1 MCGGVL
7 HVWGDSADNR
17 IWISSAG
24 DDTAVI
30 VSLDGT
36 TLNGGRVPL
45 WFDGIKFA
53 HSVRLLGGNDFLYV
67 SGLTGT
73 AGLFI
78 DTGHDNDGVSLEH
91 VNLDGAI
98 VNTGTGNDTV
108 SVGGGK
114 FNWTSFNLGV
124 GDDRQSVFGTSF
136 NGVAFNGG
144 QGNDSLAVMAVKWN
158 EFPLTT
164 AFESVF
170 GSLMPVANNDRFN
183 VERGQSV
190 TLNILAND
198 RAILGILDPST
209 VTITRQPQHGTVT
222 VNDNGTITY
231 TTPAGLA
238 APRDSLRYTVRSST
252 GAVSNEATV
261 TLVFPVVPDTTG
273 PVTDDHDAP
282 LGTRRTSRRS
292 PSGLPS
298 TRTSSASTPT
308 RHHRPERDCVG
319 LRGRSGQ
326 PALVH
331 IHRHADRPGR
341 GHGQRRR
348 RRGRGQQGQR
358 QFAASKSRDLRYH
371 AADRDHRRPRRPARR
386 TQIPSR

>member
-1 MCGGVL
+1 M
-7 HVWGDSADNR
+7 
-17 IWISSAG
+17 
-24 DDTAVI
+24 I

-53 HSVRLLGGNDFLYV
+53 HDVRLLGGNDFLYV

-124 GDDRQSVFGTSF
+124 GDDRLNVFGTSF

-183 VERGQSV
+183 VGRGESV

-198 RAILGILDPST
+198 RAILGILDP
-209 VTITRQPQHGTVT
+209 I
-222 VNDNGTITY
+222 D
-231 TTPAGLA
+231 
-238 APRDSLRYTVRSST
+238 RDRSPGNPNTVRSRST
-252 GAVSNEATV
+252 TTAPSPTPPPRAWPRRATASV
-261 TLVFPVVPDTTG
+261 TPFAAAPG
-273 PVTDDHDAP
+273 PSRTKP
-282 LGTRRTSRRS
+282 RSRSSSRWYRTRPGRSRRS
-292 PSGLPS
+292 RRPRADS
-298 TRTSSASTPT
+298 TNVTPIPFRIT
-308 RHHRPERDCVG
+308 FNENVVGFDGGRHHGPEWERVG

-331 IHRHADRPGR
+331 LHRHTHRPGR

-358 QFAASKSRDLRYH
+358 QLGGVEDRDLRYH
-371 AADRDHRRPRRPARR
+371 AADRDHRLR
-386 TQIPSR
+386 

>member
-1 MCGGVL
+1 M
-7 HVWGDSADNR
+7 
-17 IWISSAG
+17 
-24 DDTAVI
+24 I

-124 GDDRQSVFGTSF
+124 GDDRLSVFGTSF

-238 APRDSLRYTVRSST
+238 APRDTLRYTVRSST

-261 TLVFPVVPDTTG
+261 SLVFPVVPDTTG
-273 PVTDDHDAP
+273 PVPTITTTAGD
-282 LGTRRTSRRS
+282 
-292 PSGLPS
+292 S
-298 TRTSSASTPT
+298 TNVTPIPFRITFNENVVGFEASDITVQNGSASGFAV
-308 RHHRPERDCVG
+308 D
-319 LRGRSGQ
+319 
-326 PALVH
+326 PANPLVH
-331 IHRHADRPGR
+331 LHRHADRPGR
-341 GHGQRRR
+341 GDSQRRR
-348 RRGRGQQGQR
+348 RR
-358 QFAASKSRDLRYH
+358 
-371 AADRDHRRPRRPARR
+371 RPRTTRATTVLRPRK
-386 TQIPSR
+386 S